1 MNDEIVLLTEFIE
14 YDNLGFSST
23 RTVETSIWGKLE
35 SVTRSE
41 FYSALSNN
49 ITLETQIRVNLD
61 DYRLAIVNGN
71 KPSKVKAIDSYT
83 IDIMNYD
90 IVRSYNDNSD
100 MILYCKRGK

>member
-1 MNDEIVLLTEFIE
+1 MNDEIILITVFAE
-14 YDNLGFSST
+14 YDKLGFSTT
-23 RTVETSIWGKLE
+23 RTVETTIWGKLE

-41 FYSALSNN
+41 FYSALANN

-61 DYRLAIVNGN
+61 DYRLGIVEGN
-71 KPSKVKAIDSYT
+71 RPSKVTAIDSYT
-83 IDIMNYD
+83 LDVMNYD